1 MSDEKSLF
9 DKVKDIASDAFEK
22 GKGVAGEAFGKAK
35 DVAGDVKGK
44 VSEKFDKGK
53 DDGGTT
59 APDTKDD
66 AS

>member
-9 DKVKDIASDAFEK
+9 DKVKDIAGDAFEK

-53 DDGGTT
+53 TDTPG
-59 APDTKDD
+59 PETKDD
-66 AS
+66 PS